1 MRVIQLGIG
10 GMGNTWLNA
19 ARRSD
24 VVEYA
29 GFVEINDNI
38 AREQAGPAY
47 GLDPASIYKTLPEAL
62 NKLDADAVID
72 VTPPRF
78 HKANSLTAL
87 EAGLPVLSEKPLAHT
102 LEERASDRRQ
112 SARDGSYPHG
122 RAELPLSSP
131 GANDQGGAG

>member
-29 GFVEINDNI
+29 GFVEINDEI
-38 AREQAGPAY
+38 AREQAAAY
-47 GLDPASIYKTLPEAL
+47 GLDPANIYKTLPEAL

-72 VTPPRF
+72 VTPPAVSQGEL
-78 HKANSLTAL
+78 ANCSGSWLTGTFRKTVG
-87 EAGLPVLSEKPLAHT
+87 EYAGR
-102 LEERASDRRQ
+102 RASDRRQ
-112 SARDGSYPHG
+112 SARDGPYPHG